1 MKEFVIIEVGST
13 NTKAYLCNS
22 SKVQDLGFKT
32 ILFKNHYKAE
42 KQINEGDKQELFNYI
57 KEFKNENIYVFG
69 TSIFRNLTAKEKT
82 DWLREFKSVTGLDF
96 HIVSPEEENEY
107 TVYGAVSNTHYNGNI
122 GVVIGGGGSTEL
134 SIVNDDKIIE
144 SINYSFGA
152 MDVSDK
158 YPDLREDYVKTDYDK
173 MIKET
178 MATMEKTKN
187 KADILILAGGDYIYF
202 YEELKYPVTKN
213 KFYDNVL
220 QPYSLD
226 VVTMDKL
233 DRDFFYNK
241 SLDEICHR
249 TNNEGWWR
257 GARGMRICVRAV
269 VDMLD
274 AKYII
279 PTRISM
285 VYGIVEAIKSGKFA
299 K

>member
-1 MKEFVIIEVGST
+1 MEEFVIIEVGST

-22 SKVQDLGFKT
+22 SEIRDLGFKT
-32 ILFKNHYKAE
+32 IEFKNHYKAE
-42 KQINEGDKQELFNYI
+42 KQINEKDKQELFDYI
-57 KEFKNENIYVFG
+57 KEVKNENIYVFG
-69 TSIFRNLTAKEKT
+69 TSIFRNLSDVEKSS
-82 DWLREFKSVTGLDF
+82 WLKEFKDKTKVDF
-96 HIVSPEEENEY
+96 HIVSPDEENKY
-107 TVYGAVSNTHYNGNI
+107 TVYGAVSNIEYDGNI

-134 SIVNDDKIIE
+134 SIVNDGKIIE

-178 MATMEKTKN
+178 MATMEKPKN

-202 YEELKYPVTKN
+202 YEELKYPITKN

-226 VVTMDKL
+226 VETMDKL

-241 SLDEICHR
+241 SLDEICRR
-249 TNNEGWWR
+249 TNNDGWWR
-257 GARGMRICVRAV
+257 GARGMRICVKTV

-285 VYGIVEAIKSGKFA
+285 VYGIVEAIKNGKFT